1 MKFTLLQKFMEGP
14 EKRAAERAAKLV
26 AAGKLEQAIEALKA
40 GVEKVPAS
48 VTLKLELARVLGVA
62 NRREEAGSTL
72 RSLLRA
78 EPAAADAV
86 RELVEMARLQGQDVA
101 HFHDAL
107 AEHAL
112 RKGDLAAAQ
121 DHLERI
127 DRQERVKFVDVQ
139 RKRFVT
145 AEKGAEAKSSRAAL
159 LAGVY
164 VAVAHEA
171 SAEDPKALDTYERL
185 LAVDPSL
192 YPQIRTRLFGMASRN
207 YRNGA
212 LRLRVLEQYLGRGD
226 AESGAKETMLLL
238 QAVPDI
244 GPKVAAQLE
253 AALAR
258 APASEPLRLALA
270 RARWAEGKDDEAI
283 AVLDPIVVAGSRDTE
298 LAGLLTEWRVQRPD
312 AGRVA
317 LMLAE
322 VLGRHDK
329 GAQALQAIADVASR
343 LAPEDVEPALERLS
357 KRHEGDGRVYRMLAE
372 LRVAHGDVT
381 GAMRAVAEHRR
392 CAPARGVDVAGVLRQ
407 ALTHDPNHVGAHE
420 ALAELMLERGD
431 LESALVLLRHLVV
444 LDAAAAT
451 RVAPTLEQIVAEN
464 PALPEA
470 RMAAAQGWIA
480 AGDPSQALV
489 HLEAAATHPATAG
502 EAAHHLSLVLARA
515 PQLASRVRE
524 AADLLEGKLGDP
536 AALAFLRAEVA
547 AAANDPEGAAQWL
560 GECYGLAGWR
570 GAEAISTSLEALLGA
585 HPGSSAVRMLL
596 AHILADR
603 NEPARAVEVVA
614 GAPDPDP
621 GMVSLLL
628 DRLEGMLA
636 GRPRDAALRSGL
648 ARLLLV
654 AGRAQEAL
662 AAAEEALR
670 VAGAAAPGSLHL
682 VRADALLAAGERL
695 AAVTSLARAAEVD
708 RSLAAT
714 VGERLGEIRK
724 EAPRDIPVRLA
735 LARLLGAHGKIGGA
749 LDLLVEVGLESP
761 QGSNDALR
769 EVAALEAARPGDAAP
784 PFAAARL
791 LGAAGR
797 PAEAAK
803 RAATALANGAR
814 TAAVEGLLAEALER
828 HPGQPD
834 LLLTLGR
841 SRAARQP
848 EEACELLQ
856 RAAGAGTE
864 AATRA
869 LAGLA
874 EIAAARPDLAAP
886 ALAAARVHHYRGDA
900 TAAFAAL
907 RPVLAGEPSH
917 GALDLL
923 AALRHALP
931 EDPAP
936 ALASALAALNA
947 ARFPEA
953 GREIAAATGLGARP
967 DEIVPLLDRVLEQ
980 MPDDP
985 DARLARARARL
996 QLGEVAGAVGDLE
1009 VASAAGRRSEA
1020 CSEAEAI
1027 LASRP
1032 ADPGA
1037 RRLHLDL
1044 LAAAGRTDEQRL
1056 SLAAGIASQGPEE
1069 FRCDLLL
1076 ERADLQRQAGDGEG
1090 AARDLEEA
1098 QRLSHDR
1105 DAFLARVQA
1114 RRTRRLEAEL
1124 AAAAGAD
1131 RVRLLL
1137 DLGRLEEAEAA
1148 LGDVAVI
1155 SAAAP
1160 NSEDRRALRVE
1171 LLLARGEAAACVSL
1185 LRSEP
1190 PGWLLVDAARRCDR
1204 PGVALAAL
1212 DQLLVGSD
1220 DDTLRRLR
1228 ARVLEDLWRRDLD
1241 FGGEALLGRTS
1252 FSPPGNQR

>member
-1 MKFTLLQKFMEGP
+1 MKFSLLQKLMEGP
-14 EKRAAERAAKLV
+14 EQRAAERATKLV
-26 AAGKLEQAIEALKA
+26 AAGKLEQAIEALRA
-40 GVEKVPAS
+40 GVEKVPGS
-48 VTLKLELARVLGVA
+48 VPLRLELARVLGVA
-62 NRREEAGSTL
+62 NRREEAASAL

-78 EPAAADAV
+78 EPAAVDVV
-86 RELVEMARLQGQDVA
+86 RELVEMSRLQGQDVA

-127 DRQERVKFVDVQ
+127 ERQERVKFVEVQ

-145 AEKGAEAKSSRAAL
+145 AEKGGEAKSSRAAL

-171 SAEDPKALDTYERL
+171 SAEDAKALDTYERL
-185 LAVDPSL
+185 LAADPSL
-192 YPQIRTRLFGMASRN
+192 YPQIRTRLFGMATRN

-226 AESGAKETMLLL
+226 TDSAAKETMLLL
-238 QAVPDI
+238 QAVPDC
-244 GPKVAAQLE
+244 GAKVAEQLDV
-253 AALAR
+253 ALSR
-258 APASEPLRLALA
+258 EPASESLRLALA

-283 AVLDPIVVAGSRDTE
+283 AVLDPIAVAGGRDSE

-312 AGRVA
+312 AARAA

-329 GAQALQAIADVASR
+329 GAQALQTIADVASK
-343 LAPEDVEPALERLS
+343 LAPEELEPALERLS
-357 KRHEGDGRVYRMLAE
+357 KEYEGDGRVYRMLAE
-372 LRVAHGDVT
+372 LRVAHGDVQ

-392 CAPARGVDVAGVLRQ
+392 CAPGRGVDVAGVLRQ

-420 ALAELMLERGD
+420 ALAEFMLERGD
-431 LESALVLLRHLVV
+431 TDSALVLLRHLVG
-444 LDAAAAT
+444 LDAPAAL
-451 RVAPTLEQIVAEN
+451 RVAPVLEKVVAAN

-470 RMAAAQGWIA
+470 RMAAAQAWIA
-480 AGDPSQALV
+480 AGDPPRALG

-515 PQLASRVRE
+515 PKLASRVRE

-536 AALAFLRAEVA
+536 AALPFLRAETA
-547 AAANDPEGAAQWL
+547 AAMGDPETAAQCL

-570 GAEAISTSLEALLGA
+570 GAEAISMSLETLLGA

-603 NEPARAVEVVA
+603 SEPARAVEVVA

-628 DRLEGMLA
+628 DRLEGMMA

-695 AAVTSLARAAEVD
+695 AAVTSLARAAEAD
-708 RSLAAT
+708 RSLIAA
-714 VGERLGEIRK
+714 VGERLGEIRQA
-724 EAPRDIPVRLA
+724 APRDIPVRLA
-735 LARLLGAHGKIGGA
+735 LARLLGVQGKIGGA

-761 QGSNDALR
+761 QGSTEALR
-769 EVAALEAARPGDAAP
+769 EVATIEAARPGDAAP
-784 PFAAARL
+784 AFAAARL

-797 PAEAAK
+797 PAEAAN
-803 RAATALANGAR
+803 RAAAALANGAR
-814 TAAVEGLLAEALER
+814 TAAVEGLLAEVLER

-886 ALAAARVHHYRGDA
+886 ALAAARIHHYRGDA
-900 TAAFAAL
+900 AAAFAAL

-931 EDPAP
+931 DDPAP
-936 ALASALAALNA
+936 ALASARAALDA
-947 ARFPEA
+947 ARIPA
-953 GREIAAATGLGARP
+953 ARSEIAAATALGARP
-967 DEIVPLLDRVLEQ
+967 DEIVPLLDRLVEQ
-980 MPDDP
+980 LPDDP
-985 DARLARARARL
+985 DVRLARARARVP
-996 QLGEVAGAVGDLE
+996 LGEVAGAVADLE
-1009 VASAAGRRSEA
+1009 AASAAGRTSEA

-1044 LAAAGRTDEQRL
+1044 LAAAGRTAEQML
-1056 SLAAGIASQGPEE
+1056 SLAAGIASQAPDE

-1076 ERADLQRQAGDGEG
+1076 ERADLRRQAGEEEG
-1090 AARDLEEA
+1090 AARDLDEA

-1105 DAFLARVQA
+1105 DAFLARIQA
-1114 RRTRRLEAEL
+1114 RRARRLEVEL
-1124 AAAAGAD
+1124 VAASGAQ
-1131 RVRLLL
+1131 RAQLLL

-1148 LGDVAVI
+1148 LGD
-1155 SAAAP
+1155 AALADD
-1160 NSEDRRALRVE
+1160 ERRGLRVE

-1204 PGVALAAL
+1204 PGLALAAL
-1212 DQLLVGSD
+1212 DRLLEGAD
-1220 DDTLRRLR
+1220 DEALRRVR
-1228 ARVLEDLWRRDLD
+1228 ARVLQDIWRRDLD
-1241 FGGEALLGRTS
+1241 FGSEALVGRTS
-1252 FSPPGNQR
+1252 FSPPAS